1 MVKLNQS
8 SYSVKLTDSDISAVL
23 EAVKNEWGE
32 NRNRSI
38 NLLKESIS
46 NLVNKKYCL
55 PISHGTAA
63 ITISLA
69 SLNLKPDDEIIIPN
83 LTWVAC
89 VAPIIQLGLKPVFV
103 NVDETLCL
111 DPEEVKK
118 SITAKTKVIF
128 AVDLIGSFPKWLEI
142 KKIAAE
148 NSLFLLE
155 DAAESIGGSYR
166 NIPAGA
172 FGDVSILSFSPT
184 KLVTGGQGGAICT
197 DDENL
202 WERFQSLY
210 HHGINLGKTGK
221 YFWSNEVGYNFQITN
236 FQAAL
241 INSQINRIEE
251 AIKMKAS
258 FYSLYSKCIEV
269 SKYVTM
275 YKFQKN
281 IKSNFWMYLITPK
294 NNYLVPKELV
304 LERAAKYGLDLRPF
318 FYLLSDMPVF
328 SGFYNNINSYN
339 RFLADYGV
347 CLPYGYD
354 LSEQKIVDIVR
365 IIEIVYQELSYN

>member
-1 MVKLNQS
+1 
-8 SYSVKLTDSDISAVL
+8 
-23 EAVKNEWGE
+23 
-32 NRNRSI
+32 
-38 NLLKESIS
+38 
-46 NLVNKKYCL
+46 
-55 PISHGTAA
+55 
-63 ITISLA
+63 
-69 SLNLKPDDEIIIPN
+69 
-83 LTWVAC
+83 
-89 VAPIIQLGLKPVFV
+89 
-103 NVDETLCL
+103 
-111 DPEEVKK
+111 
-118 SITAKTKVIF
+118 
-128 AVDLIGSFPKWLEI
+128 
-142 KKIAAE
+142 
-148 NSLFLLE
+148 
-155 DAAESIGGSYR
+155 
-166 NIPAGA
+166 
-172 FGDVSILSFSPT
+172 
-184 KLVTGGQGGAICT
+184 
-197 DDENL
+197 
-202 WERFQSLY
+202 
-210 HHGINLGKTGK
+210 LGKTGK

-251 AIKMKAS
+251 AIKMKAN

>member
-251 AIKMKAS
+251 AIKMKAN

>member
-1 MVKLNQS
+1 M
-8 SYSVKLTDSDISAVL
+8 

-46 NLVNKKYCL
+46 KLVNKKYCL
-55 PISHGTAA
+55 PVSHGSAA

-69 SLNLKPDDEIIIPN
+69 SLNLKPNDEIIIPN

-89 VAPIIQLGLKPVFV
+89 VAPIVQLGLKPVFV

-118 SITAKTKVIF
+118 AITSKTKVIF

-148 NSLFLLE
+148 NSLVLLE
-155 DAAESIGGSYR
+155 DAAESIGGSYK

-172 FGDVSILSFSPT
+172 FGDISILSFSPT

-197 DDENL
+197 NDENL
-202 WERFQSLY
+202 WDRFQSLY
-210 HHGINLGKTGK
+210 HHGINLRETGK

-241 INSQINRIEE
+241 INSQINRIKELVK
-251 AIKMKAS
+251 IKKNFYN
-258 FYSLYSKCIEV
+258 FYSDNIKL
-269 SKYVTM
+269 SKYVNM
-275 YKFQKN
+275 YKFQN
-281 IKSNFWMYLITPK
+281 SIKSNFWMYLITPK
-294 NNYLVPKELV
+294 NDFLIPKELV
-304 LERAAKYGLDLRPF
+304 LERAAKFGLDLRPF

-328 SGFYNNINSYN
+328 SGFYNNVNSYN
-339 RFLADYGV
+339 RFLADYGI

-354 LSEQKIVDIVR
+354 LSEEKIIEIVR
-365 IIEIVYQELSYN
+365 IIEMVYRELNYKKENA